1 MEKFIVRLSLFGL
14 AVALLAPV
22 FPLVAVFIPLLM
34 PIFMLLVFITII
46 VLLVGAIRSVLH

>member
-14 AVALLAPV
+14 AVALLAPA
-22 FPLVAVFIPLLM
+22 FPLVALFIPLLM

>member
-14 AVALLAPV
+14 VVALLAPA

>member
-14 AVALLAPV
+14 AVALLAPA
-22 FPLVAVFIPLLM
+22 FPLVALLIPLLM
-34 PIFMLLVFITII
+34 LIFLLWIFLTVI